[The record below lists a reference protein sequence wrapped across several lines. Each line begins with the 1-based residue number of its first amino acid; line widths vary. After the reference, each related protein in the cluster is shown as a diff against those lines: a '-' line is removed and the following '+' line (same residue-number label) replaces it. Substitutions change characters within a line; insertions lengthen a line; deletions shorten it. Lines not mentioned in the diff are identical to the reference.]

1 MYIMYSDLL
10 YIGKKVISH
19 KKRREKIESE
29 RERMRLKKRKK
40 ESKE

>member
-1 MYIMYSDLL
+1 MYMYSDLL

-19 KKRREKIESE
+19 KKREKIESE